1 MFDKKD
7 IQKKLVDI
15 LNNEN
20 INTDEVLMLTS
31 QLAESDDE
39 RVRFSV
45 DGGLIERL
53 GRELVAKQETALSE
67 LVKNCYDADA
77 TFVKVIFKNAEHEGG
92 RLEII
97 DNGVGMSKEQL
108 ITGFMRI
115 SSTDKIDNPVST
127 KYSRQKAGRKGIGRF
142 STQRLGEQLI
152 ITTQT
157 EDEDFAHRVTIDWNN
172 IYKGNSLTSISF
184 PIDKVSKERVAGTT
198 LFIDNLREKWSE
210 ASIRRA
216 YRYILELLQPF
227 SISNIKEQD
236 HFEYGFNVS
245 FVREDNGKE
254 LAIAD
259 ERTMIYDLAIAEILG
274 EVDKSGNGIIYLKS
288 KYVNQEP
295 KYLQKEYKT
304 LRNIRFKAFYF
315 IHDKAYLSPL
325 QLGQVKSMLNNIGG
339 IRLYRNGFRV
349 LPYGEQGND
358 WLGLDS
364 AAKGRSGEKAP
375 IGNSNFL
382 GFVEVNDIE
391 GIMFNETA
399 SREGLIEND
408 AFRELIAF
416 VYRAIEIGIEPR
428 GQHHKKEERKNQI
441 NNELRSQ
448 IIRKNVEK
456 IEKTFLEVLEKTNFS
471 EEQKEEF
478 KKTIPLLTSEIKQD
492 IEENITETNAL
503 RVMASVG
510 QSIGEFTHEI
520 RQYMPKFQAQL
531 GMIGLFIQGE
541 KGRIALKKLSD
552 YFINF
557 KTYTSFFDETVSNAV
572 IRELSPINL
581 QKNIADFK
589 AIIQN
594 DLTKANIE
602 LEVEYLDN
610 GKYITCKMHKSEWF
624 SILMNFYSNA
634 RKAIA
639 KKKRE
644 TDLDGKIK
652 IQLSKKN
659 NKIFISFMDNGY
671 GILPQNHTTIFQ
683 PFWTTS
689 LEDDFQGTGL
699 GLSIVQTIINSYGG
713 KVYVEE
719 PNNALFSTSI
729 KIEIPAFK
737 EN

>member
-1 MFDKKD
+1 MFNKEA
-7 IQKKLVDI
+7 IQKKLTELLSKESV
-15 LNNEN
+15 
-20 INTDEVLMLTS
+20 NTDEILMLTT
-31 QLAESDDE
+31 QLIESDEE

-77 TFVKVIFKNAEHEGG
+77 TFVKVIFKNTNKEKGSI
-92 RLEII
+92 EII
-97 DNGVGMSKEQL
+97 DNGVGMTKEQL

-127 KYSRQKAGRKGIGRF
+127 KYNRQKAGRKGIGRF

-157 EDEDFAHRVTIDWNN
+157 EEDDFAHRVIIDWND
-172 IYKGNSLTSISF
+172 IYKGNNLTSVSF
-184 PIDKVSKERVAGTT
+184 PIDKVPKERISGTT

-227 SISNIKEQD
+227 SITDIKKQD
-236 HFEYGFNVS
+236 QFEYGFNVS
-245 FVREDNGKE
+245 FVRKVGEE
-254 LAIAD
+254 EISIAD

-274 EVDKSGNGIIYLKS
+274 EVDIEGNSKVYLKS
-288 KYVNQEP
+288 KYDVNLEP
-295 KYLQKEYKT
+295 ITNKFEVLKS
-304 LRNIRFKAFYF
+304 IRFKAFYF
-315 IHDKAYLSPL
+315 IQDQAYLSPL
-325 QLGQVKSMLNNIGG
+325 QLNQIKNILNHTGG

-349 LPYGEQGND
+349 LPYGEEGND

-391 GIMFNETA
+391 GEMFNETA
-399 SREGLIEND
+399 SREGIIENE
-408 AFRELIAF
+408 AFRELTRF
-416 VYRAIEIGIEPR
+416 VYQSIEWGIAPR

-448 IIRKNVEK
+448 MIRKNVEK
-456 IEKTFLEVLEKTNFS
+456 IEKTFLEVIEKTDLS
-471 EEQKEEF
+471 EEQKEDL

-503 RVMASVG
+503 RVLASVG

-659 NKIFISFMDNGY
+659 SKIFISFMDNGF

-689 LEDDFQGTGL
+689 LEDGFQGTGL

-713 KVYVEE
+713 KVYVED
-719 PNNALFSTSI
+719 PNNPLFSTSI
-729 KIEIPAFK
+729 KIEIPEFK